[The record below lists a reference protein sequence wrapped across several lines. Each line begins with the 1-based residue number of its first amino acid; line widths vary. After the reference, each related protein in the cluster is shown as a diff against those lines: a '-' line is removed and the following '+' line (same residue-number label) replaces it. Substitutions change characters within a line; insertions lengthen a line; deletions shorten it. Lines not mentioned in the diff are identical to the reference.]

1 MGPTHLKNMIVK
13 LEIFPQI
20 GMKIK
25 HIWNHHLGLMLVRVG
40 QNKNIEKTQGMCFG
54 MSWSGGTKFD
64 SKESVGKVMHGDD
77 EKIHILPKTNI
88 APENGWLE
96 DYFPFG
102 PGLFSRDMLVFRGV
116 SWIINLESCP
126 NRALYQII
134 SNHSVTKEEWQ
145 DTHSNG
151 KVFQQ
156 TKYIHQYL

>member
-96 DYFPFG
+96 DCFPFG
-102 PGLFSRDMLVFRGV
+102 ARPIFKGYASFQGGILNHQFGV
-116 SWIINLESCP
+116 VP
-126 NRALYQII
+126 Q
-134 SNHSVTKEEWQ
+134 
-145 DTHSNG
+145 
-151 KVFQQ
+151 
-156 TKYIHQYL
+156 